1 MSYYKES
8 QTNYSRRILKYQ
20 IKWSLA
26 EAEEGERFKKH
37 CENVGMSAQQY
48 IKLLI
53 REDMERKGY

>member
-1 MSYYKES
+1 MSYYAES
-8 QTNYSRRILKYQ
+8 QKRYNQNIYRFMMKFSKSEQEI
-20 IKWSLA
+20 
-26 EAEEGERFKKH
+26 GDRFKKH